1 MKSNYRI
8 GDLVERVDIRN
19 TNGDVDLLLGVSIE
33 KCFIRSVANTIG
45 TDLSKYKVIRK
56 DEFAVSLMQVSRD
69 SRIPIACLK
78 EYDEAIMSPCKKSS
92 KTYQNSPQ
100 SVPVVFATNCTTQ
113 PKMDFLWVRR

>member
-45 TDLSKYKVIRK
+45 TDLSNYKLLRMNTFACNPMHVGR
-56 DEFAVSLMQVSRD
+56 DERLPVSCHS
-69 SRIPIACLK
+69 
-78 EYDEAIMSPCKKSS
+78 
-92 KTYQNSPQ
+92 
-100 SVPVVFATNCTTQ
+100 
-113 PKMDFLWVRR
+113 